1 MSTPSTTLYVHP
13 GWASVKS
20 WSYAGTSFGSS
31 TVTAVAFDVNSS
43 LGQSLSRGAMQYST
57 DHGQTWINYTAPSGG
72 QGSFVPVANTVW
84 RFQDLSGSD
93 DTSAN
98 TFSAH
103 YQLADGSVVEVDTTV
118 MVDDQPV
125 GVVNGKDTMFST
137 MHAGDVVDTLAPIDS
152 GDPNNGRWVID
163 SQSQPGLFSISYNP
177 ATDSTAR
184 LVIADPGQLPASGV
198 AASVTVH
205 YYDPYQI
212 DTNGNPIAG
221 QGKSDT
227 FSYTVQDGAT
237 NDLAGFTAESRM
249 GAATDAWHAG
259 PALATLSTGGYVAVW
274 QGPDTVAGGAGAG
287 LWAQLR
293 DAGGNALGTAFALTP
308 IGDAKLEGQPA
319 VAALSGGR
327 FVVAYAEQEGGVQKI
342 AYRVVDAKGAAGAEH
357 MIDNGGAGDAAM
369 PAVAALADGSFVV
382 GWRSGGAVHVQQAA
396 GLDGTMIGGQKVFTT
411 LSSAYSPSLA
421 ALADGGYVVSWG
433 EMNDGNVY
441 ASVAG
446 SPTSNKPAFM
456 VSTDGNAASISTAAP
471 LSHVTALAGGGYVV
485 AWDSYANDPLGFS
498 ESDIF
503 FQVYDSSGHATGTI
517 TQANVDS
524 GGGRYDAEVAAL
536 SGGGFVVT
544 WEGSD
549 FDGNGIFGRR
559 FGTDGSALDGH
570 EFEINQLRAGDQSNA
585 DVTALAGGGFASAW
599 VDTAV
604 GGSVGIETRVLPP
617 VGGADSGASGNSG
630 AGSDTGAAPT
640 TPDVPATPTTPT
652 TPTTPDVPTTSTTP
666 TTPDVP
672 TTPTTPTT
680 PDVPTTPTTPVT
692 PTTPSVPSVP
702 SPLVSVAGGGGSDVM
717 TAPGGNAKVDGG
729 DGLDTLVFG
738 GGSSAYTVQHNST
751 GFTVLDT
758 SGHTT
763 TLANVERLQ
772 FGDGMVA
779 LDINGTAGQAYRLYQ
794 AAFDRTPDKGGLGFW
809 IAGMDKGETL
819 LDAAKGF
826 VGSKEFTDLYGV
838 NTSDAQFVDALYQN
852 VLHRTPDQS
861 GYDFWTHA
869 IQIASRAE
877 VLANFSES
885 AENQTQVI
893 GSIQNG
899 IAYLHWG

>member
-1 MSTPSTTLYVHP
+1 MSIPSSTLYVHP

-31 TVTAVAFDVNSS
+31 SVTAVAFDVNSS
-43 LGQSLSRGAMQYST
+43 LGQSLSRGTMQYST
-57 DHGQTWINYTAPSGG
+57 DHGQTWTNYAAPAGG
-72 QGSFVPVANTVW
+72 QGSFVSVANTVW

-93 DTSAN
+93 DFSAN

-103 YQLADGSVVEVDTTV
+103 YQLANGSVVEVDTTV
-118 MVDDQPV
+118 MVDDQPA
-125 GVVNGKDTMFST
+125 GVVNGRDTMFST

-152 GDPNNGRWVID
+152 GDPHNGRWVID

-177 ATDSTAR
+177 ATDSTAK

-198 AASVTVH
+198 AASVTAH

-212 DTNGNPIAG
+212 DTNGNPIPG
-221 QGKSDT
+221 QGASAT
-227 FSYTVQDGAT
+227 FSYTVQDGAS

-249 GAATDAWHAG
+249 GAATDAWHAS

-308 IGDAKLEGQPA
+308 NGDAKLEGQPT

-327 FVVAYAEQEGGVQKI
+327 FVVAYAEQDGGVQKI
-342 AYRVVDAKGAAGAEH
+342 AYRVVDATGVAGLEH
-357 MIDNGGAGDAAM
+357 VIDNGAAFDAAM
-369 PAVAALADGSFVV
+369 PAVATLADGSFVV
-382 GWRSGGAVHVQQAA
+382 GWRSGAAVHVQQAA
-396 GLDGTMIGGQKVFTT
+396 GLDGAPIGGQKVFTT

-441 ASVAG
+441 AAVAG

-456 VSTDGNAASISTAAP
+456 VSTDGDAASISTAAP

-503 FQVYDSSGHATGTI
+503 FQVYDSSGHAAGGV

-559 FGTDGSALDGH
+559 FGADGSALDGH

-585 DVTALAGGGFASAW
+585 GVTALAGGGFASAW
-599 VDTAV
+599 VDSAV
-604 GGSVGIETRVLPP
+604 NGSAGIETRVLPP
-617 VGGADSGASGNSG
+617 MGGLESAASGNSG
-630 AGSDTGAAPT
+630 AGGDTGA
-640 TPDVPATPTTPT
+640 VTPTTPT
-652 TPTTPDVPTTSTTP
+652 TPTTPAI
-666 TTPDVP
+666 
-672 TTPTTPTT
+672 
-680 PDVPTTPTTPVT
+680 

-702 SPLVSVAGGGGSDVM
+702 SAPSPPVSVSGGGGGDIM

-729 DGLDTLVFG
+729 AGLDTLVFSA
-738 GGSSAYTVQHNST
+738 GSGAYTVQHAST
-751 GFTVLDT
+751 GFTVLDAA
-758 SGHTT
+758 GHTT

-772 FGDGMVA
+772 FGDEMVA

-826 VGSKEFTDLYGV
+826 VASQEFADLYGA
-838 NTSDAQFVDALYQN
+838 NASDAQFIDALYQN

-861 GYDFWTHA
+861 GHDFWMHA
-869 IQIASRAE
+869 VQIASRAE

-885 AENQTQVI
+885 AENQAQVI